1 MSNSNKTRKLQ
12 KQKCSKSTNQTRSVK
27 WSKGVED
34 TIKTKIIETFLEM
47 LNTVKLYHWHTH
59 SFAEHKASDEMYE
72 KLNTHIDTFVETL
85 LGKNGFRFDLSG
97 KKKIYLNYKN
107 ILDFKKQFYSYREF
121 LISMTDNLN
130 ANTDS
135 DLLNIRDEILGDINQ
150 FLYLLTLQ
158 GGNGGH

>member
-1 MSNSNKTRKLQ
+1 MPTKTRKLQ
-12 KQKCSKSTNQTRSVK
+12 KKCSNPTNQTRSVK

-34 TIKTKIIETFLEM
+34 AIKTKIIETFLEM

-72 KLNTHIDTFVETL
+72 NLNAHIDTFVETL
-85 LGKNGFRFDLSG
+85 LGKNGSRFTLSG

-107 ILDFKKQFYSYREF
+107 IDDFKKQFYSYREF

-158 GGNGGH
+158 GGNSGR